1 MSTAGVH
8 GHGLRGGH
16 AVHEGLHGVLE
27 DDRVLDGALEMP
39 EEHLGL
45 VAEGL
50 DLVCVPPEAGMVLRT
65 DGLAILCGRS
75 KDVG

>member
-1 MSTAGVH
+1 M
-8 GHGLRGGH
+8 
-16 AVHEGLHGVLE
+16 
-27 DDRVLDGALEMP
+27 LDGPLEMP

-50 DLVCVPPEAGMVLRT
+50 DLVRVPLEAGMVLRT

-75 KDVG
+75 RIGVS

>member
-1 MSTAGVH
+1 M
-8 GHGLRGGH
+8 
-16 AVHEGLHGVLE
+16 
-27 DDRVLDGALEMP
+27 LDGALEMP

-75 KDVG
+75 KDVGQLAGMSWSLEAWNQ

>member
-1 MSTAGVH
+1 M
-8 GHGLRGGH
+8 
-16 AVHEGLHGVLE
+16 
-27 DDRVLDGALEMP
+27 LDGALEMP

-50 DLVCVPPEAGMVLRT
+50 DLVCVALEAGMVLRT
-65 DGLAILCGRS
+65 DGLAILCGWS

>member
-1 MSTAGVH
+1 M
-8 GHGLRGGH
+8 
-16 AVHEGLHGVLE
+16 
-27 DDRVLDGALEMP
+27 LDGALEMP

-65 DGLAILCGRS
+65 EGLAILCGRG
-75 KDVG
+75 KDVGPLAGMSWWVVAWYQ